1 MRPNSVANNRYSN
14 YLLAERSYIPHHRSE
29 TIHDT
34 FYNINGEMGFEF
46 KNYRKSWAATK

>member
-46 KNYRKSWAATK
+46 KNYRKS